1 MLDDVCCRDILDL
14 HDIQKEIVNMVQDQ
28 GETTDRIGRSRSL
41 SLSLSL
47 SLLAC
52 LNKLPSLFLHTS
64 LTEVQVSHAAN
75 RVEKGQ
81 KRLAEVS

>member
-28 GETTDRIGRSRSL
+28 GETADRIGRSWFL

-47 SLLAC
+47 PAC
-52 LNKLPSLFLHTS
+52 LL
-64 LTEVQVSHAAN
+64 E
-75 RVEKGQ
+75 
-81 KRLAEVS
+81 